1 MRWLEFQVAV
11 GISYS
16 DVPLL
21 LLIHSVYVP
30 PWVLGIILS
39 DAKIGSRFLFY
50 TACKAAE
57 EDIVSRQLRNKRRR
71 QSFSLSHIYL
81 LKHKYTRRG
90 SQRLIRFK
98 GLSTQGHH
106 LRTLPIHCEK
116 KQTNFSNFQPK
127 KFSYAQGLG

>member
-1 MRWLEFQVAV
+1 MLIFF
-11 GISYS
+11 YS

-57 EDIVSRQLRNKRRR
+57 EDIVSRQPRNKRRR

-90 SQRLIRFK
+90 SQRLIRFI

-106 LRTLPIHCEK
+106 LRTLPIHCK
-116 KQTNFSNFQPK
+116 KKWSNFSNFQPK
-127 KFSYAQGLG
+127 KFSNV